1 MISRR
6 LLASLG
12 VGALLSSGV
21 LTGTASASGTSVLDL
36 ELNEPAGARTTS
48 DTSGLGH
55 DGTVGSRVTMGSG
68 FATFQYHSPS
78 EGIYYGADQLITVPD
93 AADGSL
99 DPGAGDF
106 SVEIRYRT
114 THSFGNIIQ
123 KGQATT
129 VGGQVKI
136 QQPKGKISCM
146 FKTPTGTATASSGT
160 LLLDDGQ
167 WHVVHCD
174 RTPTSVT
181 MYVDGTR
188 TMRVNNST
196 GTLDN
201 NKPWTIG
208 GKLDC
213 DTAAGSGAD
222 SCDYF
227 AGDIDYVHL
236 TRGDATVSPPAAT
249 DSTPPTL
256 VTTSPT
262 TDATGAPRTGDIS
275 ATFSE
280 PVTGVDATSMVLRKA
295 STGAKF
301 AGAVSYDSASSTAT
315 LDPNVTLASNT
326 RWTVTVGSGVVDG
339 AGNHLGPTTWSF
351 TTGS

>member
-6 LLASLG
+6 ALATVG
-12 VGALLSSGV
+12 VAALLGMAAT
-21 LTGTASASGTSVLDL
+21 TGAASASGSSVLDL
-36 ELNEPAGARTTS
+36 ELGEAPGATTTVDS
-48 DTSGLGH
+48 SGMGH
-55 DGTVGSRVTMGSG
+55 DGTVGSRVTVSSG
-68 FATFQYHSPS
+68 FAQFQYHSPS
-78 EGIYYGADQLITVPD
+78 EGVYYGADQLITVPD
-93 AADGSL
+93 AKDGSL

-114 THSFGNIIQ
+114 THPFGNIIQ
-123 KGQATT
+123 KGQATS
-129 VGGQVKI
+129 VGGQVKL

-160 LLLDDGQ
+160 RLLNDGA

-181 MYVDGTR
+181 MYVDGVR
-188 TMRVNNST
+188 TMRVNHDT

-201 NKPWTIG
+201 TKPWTLG

-213 DTAAGSGAD
+213 NTAAGSGAD

-227 AGDIDYVHL
+227 AGDLDYVRI
-236 TRGDATVSPPAAT
+236 TKGDTAT
-249 DSTPPTL
+249 TPPPSDTTAPS
-256 VTTSPT
+256 VATTSPAAE
-262 TDATGAPRTGDIS
+262 ATGASRTGNIT

-280 PVTGVDATSMVLRKA
+280 PVTGVDATTMVLRRT
-295 STGAKF
+295 STGSKF
-301 AGAVSYDSASSTAT
+301 GGVVTYDAAAQTAT
-315 LDPNVTLASNT
+315 LDPNVTLPSNT
-326 RWTVTVGSGVVDG
+326 RFTVTVGSGVADT
-339 AGNHLGPTTWSF
+339 AGNPLAPTAWSF